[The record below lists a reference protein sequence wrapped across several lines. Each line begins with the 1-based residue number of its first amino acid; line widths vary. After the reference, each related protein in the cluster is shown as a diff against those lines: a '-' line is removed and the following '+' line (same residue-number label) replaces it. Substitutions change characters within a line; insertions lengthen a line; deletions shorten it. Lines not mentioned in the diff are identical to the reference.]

1 MRLGVGWWQCLSTRL
16 PAPAWKTLVEWET
29 ELSPKE
35 HYAYVSVPSGP
46 QVPGRQRLSCPSPYS
61 QELFFGKWPLTAL
74 VAKFSWTRAVSLHW
88 LNEGLGER
96 EWCMVLSPRPRGR
109 GVLVRTLSRWG
120 WFKKMP
126 VSLMSI
132 EPDSDAFDSSR
143 WKASSQAWEDSPG
156 LADPSCVHSWLG
168 QWLGLVHSQFARCLL
183 STQGAARTKALCR
196 EGGGRL
202 EEQRGMLWER
212 LWPCHHLVCP
222 CENLLSLCFL

>member
-156 LADPSCVHSWLG
+156 LADPSCVHSWWASGWGWFTHSLLG
-168 QWLGLVHSQFARCLL
+168 AYFLHREQ
-183 STQGAARTKALCR
+183 QGQRPCAGKEVGGWRSR
-196 EGGGRL
+196 EECCGRGCG
-202 EEQRGMLWER
+202 R
-212 LWPCHHLVCP
+212 VIT
-222 CENLLSLCFL
+222 